1 MIAAIAI
8 GTGAGQ
14 KTIDQQ
20 NQNVGQAHRADQIL
34 KQAGFSQSGP
44 LNEIVVVQSKTL
56 TVGSPAFQAVV
67 GDVVRTVAPF
77 STVHNLSSP
86 SAHANR
92 DQVSRDRHTA
102 LVEWDMSGPV
112 KAAETRIDP
121 LTSAVAS
128 VAKSHPDFYVGEAGS
143 VSSDKALT
151 KLFNQQLGQAG
162 MRSIPL
168 TLLILVLVF
177 GSLLA
182 AWMPLMLALM
192 SVIATSG

>member
-1 MIAAIAI
+1 
-8 GTGAGQ
+8 
-14 KTIDQQ
+14 
-20 NQNVGQAHRADQIL
+20 
-34 KQAGFSQSGP
+34 
-44 LNEIVVVQSKTL
+44 
-56 TVGSPAFQAVV
+56 
-67 GDVVRTVAPF
+67 
-77 STVHNLSSP
+77 
-86 SAHANR
+86 
-92 DQVSRDRHTA
+92 
-102 LVEWDMSGPV
+102 MSGHV

-128 VAKSHPDFYVGEAGS
+128 VAKAHPDFYVGEAGS

-192 SVIATSG
+192 SVIATVGMIAIVSHITPMDPNVHAVVLLVGLAVGVDYTLFYLRREREERAAGRASGPRSKRPRRHRDARC